1 MAETTMRSPGVSVH
15 ELDLS
20 APGTVQPQ
28 GIPAGVIGT
37 AQKGPAFVPKVF
49 ATSQEFKNL
58 FGDTEGKHFG
68 AMAVNE
74 WMRNAQ
80 SGLFLRTLGIGDGK
94 KASNGATTHAGFL
107 VGEQIAN
114 QSSTIF
120 EGVDVLTPS
129 ANPFAN
135 NSKIGAIS
143 TIVETAGET
152 VSNESVKI
160 AIETNSTGSLD
171 LAHMT
176 IENISNGEKILLFFH
191 DATANPADN
200 VQHTTGGGGAFQIYR
215 DGQAFNPVG
224 DSIPATGIT
233 AVGLIPVVTGD
244 TVAAINLKI
253 YDELTNNSPAVTVGA
268 WNGETITSGGAL
280 TVELGS
286 TNLSGLSVTK
296 GSSNE
301 FIQFTQSVLGDGT
314 LNDFGTTVDVSNVSL
329 IEELEVIPSGT
340 ETTDST
346 WTLTLVDEYSVLSDG
361 TLFTFTADNGNVWKI
376 FFASSEAI
384 AENAGYDSSKTSGI
398 EVHEW
403 YQLDF
408 DLVGQNL
415 ASGIASGWTDG
426 NFSATTQTA
435 VTSTTLTFTYDVNWA
450 NITFSEP
457 SIDQLAGNV
466 WFLGCEMDP
475 ATGQDYISAGTDML
489 RGVVM
494 TPAGIQL
501 GLDSGTVGT
510 GFDDDLAAP
519 SASVAYSAGF
529 GGKMNGL
536 LLDGTFK
543 ILLNGFNNSVYQSEL
558 LCSMDPTS
566 PIYFKKVLNTDPSKL
581 QERGHYLYSHAD
593 VPSGLAVH
601 VSGEGKVFLAKGV
614 ASSLT
619 QTDDTVYTPQFENW
633 QQKFSNAFTPWIT
646 SQDLGNGAKKLF
658 RFHMLDAGIG
668 GHNNVK
674 VSIDGITKSTD
685 LAYEYGTF
693 NVKIRKAD
701 DLDSKPVILQT
712 FSNVTLDPSSER
724 YIARVIGDSNLYF
737 DFERD
742 QGKQKL
748 RLEGL
753 YPNRSQYVRVEVAT
767 EIEAGTMEPS
777 ALPVGFAGKHHLVLD
792 GAAVTGT
799 TMVEAPLPLRQNL
812 ATGVDATK
820 EVDPS
825 FHWGVQ
831 NQDVRSV
838 SQRNAS
844 QSVSS
849 LVANLTRFYPTCGDN
864 PAWVGDNSGAISTAA
879 GEILDAD
886 VYNKNAF
893 SLEKIWIK
901 CKGGDTTNAVDPR
914 QWHEAAYI
922 RSGDSAVAELL
933 EAYETQADET
943 KLKTAANGWRFLDI
957 AKDFGESASK
967 RYFKFTVPFQGGFD
981 GLDIFDKEKSAM
993 SNLSAWREMHVD
1005 ASTVLGG
1012 PDGPTTA
1019 AFRKAI
1025 DILSE
1030 TTDVDIQLLVI
1041 PGMSAEGITDYAID
1055 KTEERFDALFLM
1067 DLQAHD
1073 HQDYIVT
1080 SAEQET
1086 SVTNTA
1092 QALSNRNLD
1101 TSFAATYFPDV
1112 VIQDGDFAVTVPSSV
1127 AVLGALGLNDSL
1139 AHPWYAPAGFTRGAL
1154 PTTIETSVKLN
1165 KANMDVLYEADINP
1179 ITSFPQQGEGVVVFG
1194 QKTMLQAQSS
1204 LDRVNVRRLLI
1215 DIRRKV
1221 RAVANTILFEP
1232 NRESTLAKFSS
1243 LVNPILNKIQA
1254 QQGLDRFKVVI
1265 DTTTTTQQDVEN
1277 NTIRGKIFLQPTK
1290 SIEFISLDF
1299 VVTNAGA
1306 EI

>member
-1 MAETTMRSPGVSVH
+1 MAETTMRSPGVSVY

-37 AQKGPAFVPKVF
+37 AQKGPAFVPRTF

-80 SGLFLRTLGIGDGK
+80 SGLYCRVLGIGDGK
-94 KASNGATTHAGFL
+94 KANDKGDTTNAGFL
-107 VGEQIAN
+107 VGEQISN
-114 QSSTIF
+114 QSSTEF
-120 EGVDVLTPS
+120 ESADSALVPDV
-129 ANPFAN
+129 NPFAN
-135 NSKIGAIS
+135 TSIVPNIQDGAIEDLS
-143 TIVETAGET
+143 LSILQNPVDKYIEIHDVENDIKG
-152 VSNESVKI
+152 VIYVYDGSG
-160 AIETNSTGSLD
+160 TNSGSL
-171 LAHMT
+171 
-176 IENISNGEKILLFFH
+176 
-191 DATANPADN
+191 
-200 VQHTTGGGGAFQIYR
+200 
-215 DGQAFNPVG
+215 
-224 DSIPATGIT
+224 
-233 AVGLIPVVTGD
+233 
-244 TVAAINLKI
+244 
-253 YDELTNNSPAVTVGA
+253 
-268 WNGETITSGGAL
+268 
-280 TVELGS
+280 
-286 TNLSGLSVTK
+286 
-296 GSSNE
+296 
-301 FIQFTQSVLGDGT
+301 
-314 LNDFGTTVDVSNVSL
+314 LND
-329 IEELEVIPSGT
+329 
-340 ETTDST
+340 
-346 WTLTLVDEYSVLSDG
+346 
-361 TLFTFTADNGNVWKI
+361 GN
-376 FFASSEAI
+376 
-384 AENAGYDSSKTSGI
+384 D
-398 EVHEW
+398 
-403 YQLDF
+403 
-408 DLVGQNL
+408 
-415 ASGIASGWTDG
+415 
-426 NFSATTQTA
+426 
-435 VTSTTLTFTYDVNWA
+435 
-450 NITFSEP
+450 NITFEVEGVTGPTFNAADGYRAFGLVSATSAIGATSKIAAMFGTIKGENSP
-457 SIDQLAGNV
+457 VAPGSSASGAANDDIKLVFDETIFTNNTLTQPGAVAALNLVSSAEGVGDFNFNSATIFNTDSGDITVTVNTAGV
-466 WFLGCEMDP
+466 VEIPGEGDYLDGSVYFLGCEMTSP
-475 ATGQDYISAGTDML
+475 SSSQDYLDSTKNIL
-489 RGVVM
+489 RGTLMSPNGIVISLDGGTVAFDGD
-494 TPAGIQL
+494 TAATNASPAG
-501 GLDSGTVGT
+501 
-510 GFDDDLAAP
+510 DLAN
-519 SASVAYSAGF
+519 
-529 GGKMNGL
+529 GGSNSGL
-536 LLDGTFK
+536 LLEDNFV
-543 ILLNGFNNSVYQSEL
+543 IILNGFNNSDYASEI
-558 LCSMDPTS
+558 LCSMNPTS

-581 QERGHYLYSHAD
+581 QERGHYLYSHLD
-593 VPSGLAVH
+593 VPSGLATPVN
-601 VSGEGKVFLAKGV
+601 GANKVFLGLGKIK
-614 ASSLT
+614 SLT
-619 QTDDTVYTPQFENW
+619 QSADTYTPYFENW
-633 QQKFSNAFTPWIT
+633 EQKFENAFTPWIS

-658 RFHMLDAGIG
+658 RFHMFDAGVG
-668 GHNNVK
+668 GHNNIK

-693 NVKIRKAD
+693 NVKIREAS
-701 DLDSKPVILQT
+701 DLDSKPVVLQT

-724 YIARVIGDSNLYF
+724 YIGRVIGDSNLYF
-737 DFERD
+737 DFEAA

-753 YPNRSQYVRVEVAT
+753 YPNRSQYVRVEVVD
-767 EIEAGTMEPS
+767 EVEAGTMEPS

-792 GAAVTGT
+792 GAAVDGT
-799 TMVEAPLPLRQNL
+799 PMFEPPLPFRQNL

-849 LVANLTRFYPTCGDN
+849 LVANLTKFYPTIGDN
-864 PAWVGDNSGAISTAA
+864 PAWIGDNAGALASASG
-879 GEILDAD
+879 EVQDAN
-886 VYNKNAF
+886 VYNDNAF
-893 SLEKIWIK
+893 SLEKIWVK
-901 CKGGDTTNAVDPR
+901 TKTDSDGLVDLSLPVDPR

-922 RSGDSAVAELL
+922 RDGSTGAAL
-933 EAYETQADET
+933 EAYENQQDGT

-981 GLDIFDKEKSAM
+981 GLDIFDREKSAM
-993 SNLSAWREMHVD
+993 SNLSSWREMNVN
-1005 ASTVLGG
+1005 ASPVLGG

-1030 TTDVDIQLLVI
+1030 TTDVDIQLLAI

-1055 KTEERFDALFLM
+1055 KTEERFDALFVM

-1073 HQDYIVT
+1073 HENNIVT
-1080 SAEQET
+1080 TSTQET

-1112 VIQDGDFAVTVPSSV
+1112 VIQDGNFAVSVPSSV
-1127 AVLGALGLNDSL
+1127 AVLGALSLNDSL
-1139 AHPWYAPAGFTRGAL
+1139 AHPWYAPAGFTRGSL

-1165 KANMDVLYEADINP
+1165 RANMDVLYESDINP

-1194 QKTMLQAQSS
+1194 QKTLLQAQSS

-1221 RAVANTILFEP
+1221 RSVANTILFEP

-1254 QQGLDRFKVVI
+1254 QQGLDKFKVVI